1 MTTSHLVKSA
11 TLVALLAVA
20 MVGSVWAQGGPGA
33 GQRGM
38 RFSQTNTPGWTLMT
52 AEERTDHQTKM
63 RAVTSYDECKQLQD
77 AQHQAMQARATEKG
91 ITLNTPRQNS
101 CDRMKARGWIK

>member
-1 MTTSHLVKSA
+1 MTTSHLVKSMA
-11 TLVALLAVA
+11 LAALFTVALASSA
-20 MVGSVWAQGGPGA
+20 WAQGGPGA

-52 AEERTDHQTKM
+52 AEERTAHQTKM

-77 AQHQAMQARATEKG
+77 EQHQTMLARAKEKG
-91 ITLNTPRQNS
+91 VTLNTPKQNS